1 MTSRESTSRIGHI
14 ASLAALVLAATA
26 SLGVISATS
35 ANAAPASPT
44 GFGVFYV
51 NGVQRVS
58 NWSDNRT
65 GPFPTKGLTTTY
77 NQARITYL
85 VPENPTGGYP
95 VYIVSPP
102 DRGESMPV
110 DQTCVPSSS
119 SDAYVPTSTP

>member
-65 GPFPTKGLTTTY
+65 GPSPTKGLTTTY
-77 NQARITYL
+77 N
-85 VPENPTGGYP
+85 
-95 VYIVSPP
+95 
-102 DRGESMPV
+102 
-110 DQTCVPSSS
+110 
-119 SDAYVPTSTP
+119 